1 MARPSRPH
9 SSSDEA
15 LSNASSSS
23 EEKERVNEQINEEE
37 DEEELEAVAR
47 SASSDDDDDE
57 GAAGNPP
64 DSDEDPA
71 AADDDQV
78 KFAAYFGGD
87 NVDPEISKREK
98 ARLKEM
104 QKMKKQKIQEILDA
118 QNAAIDADMNNR
130 GKGRL
135 KYLLQQTE
143 LFAHFAKGDQTSPQK
158 SRGSMD
164 SERLT
169 RL

>member
-1 MARPSRPH
+1 MARPSKTH

-23 EEKERVNEQINEEE
+23 EEKELVNEQINEEE

-47 SASSDDDDDE
+47 SASSDEDDDE

-71 AADDDQV
+71 ADDDQ
-78 KFAAYFGGD
+78 GED
-87 NVDPEISKREK
+87 NVDPAISKREK
-98 ARLKEM
+98 DRLKEM
-104 QKMKKQKIQEILDA
+104 QKLKKQKIQEILDE
-118 QNAAIDADMNNR
+118 QNAAIDADMASLNNR

-143 LFAHFAKGDQTSPQK
+143 LFAHFAKGDQTSSQK
-158 SRGSMD
+158 SRGRYAS
-164 SERLT
+164 RIHVN
-169 RL
+169 